1 MKLDKKYE
9 NNPLCIEV
17 EQLCNELPITKVLEK
32 MLELMNGLPDDID
45 KRIEL
50 FHYELVKMKKCLD
63 HAESQAKK

>member
-9 NNPLCIEV
+9 KNPLYIEV

-63 HAESQAKK
+63 YAESQTRK